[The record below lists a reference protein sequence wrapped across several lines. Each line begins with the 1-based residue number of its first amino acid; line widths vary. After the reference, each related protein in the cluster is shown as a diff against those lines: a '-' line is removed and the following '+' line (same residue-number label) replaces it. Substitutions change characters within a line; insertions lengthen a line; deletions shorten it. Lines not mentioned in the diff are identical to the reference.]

1 MDWWLILFIILVGI
15 LFLFA
20 IGLPVAFS
28 FFVLN
33 ILAAFLLWGG
43 QKGLDQFILSLYGSI
58 NFNMLPIPLFILMGE
73 VMFRTGVAPRMIET
87 LDKWIGR
94 VPGRLSLLTVFGG
107 AIFGALSGAAT
118 ASVAMLGTVML
129 PEMEKRGYKPPM
141 TLGPIMGSAGL
152 DIMIPPSALGVILA
166 SLARF
171 SIGKFLFAIIVP
183 GLIMAVVYAA
193 YVVIRCL
200 LQPSLA
206 PVYEVPRIPLRVKIV
221 DTIRYILPL
230 GSIIFLAMGVI
241 YLGVATPN
249 EAAALGAVGCYGLAF
264 FYRKLQWGVV
274 KDTFLDS
281 TKISAMI
288 FLVLAGAVAF
298 SQIMAYTGATNG
310 LVDFLLTL
318 PLSPLLL
325 MISMQ
330 MALLIMGCFIDALPI
345 MIITV
350 PIFMPVIKTLGFDP
364 IWFGAIMLL
373 NMQMGTL
380 SPPFGL
386 VLFVMKG
393 VAPPHIKMV
402 DIYKSVYPIIGL
414 DLIVMAIMI
423 AFPQV
428 VLWLPG
434 LMIK

>member
-1 MDWWLILFIILVGI
+1 
-15 LFLFA
+15 
-20 IGLPVAFS
+20 
-28 FFVLN
+28 
-33 ILAAFLLWGG
+33 
-43 QKGLDQFILSLYGSI
+43 
-58 NFNMLPIPLFILMGE
+58 
-73 VMFRTGVAPRMIET
+73 
-87 LDKWIGR
+87 
-94 VPGRLSLLTVFGG
+94 
-107 AIFGALSGAAT
+107 
-118 ASVAMLGTVML
+118 
-129 PEMEKRGYKPPM
+129 
-141 TLGPIMGSAGL
+141 
-152 DIMIPPSALGVILA
+152 
-166 SLARF
+166 
-171 SIGKFLFAIIVP
+171 
-183 GLIMAVVYAA
+183 
-193 YVVIRCL
+193 
-200 LQPSLA
+200 
-206 PVYEVPRIPLRVKIV
+206 V

-230 GSIIFLAMGVI
+230 GSIIFLALGVI

-249 EAAALGAVGCYGLAF
+249 EAAALGAVGCYLLAF
-264 FYRKLQWGVV
+264 FYRGLQWKVV
-274 KDTFLDS
+274 KSTFLDS

-298 SQIMAYTGATNG
+298 SQIMAYTGVTNG

-325 MISMQ
+325 IISMQ
-330 MALLIMGCFIDALPI
+330 LALLMMGCFIDALPI

-393 VAPPHIKMV
+393 VAPPHVKMV
-402 DIYKSVYPIIGL
+402 DIYKAVYPILGL
-414 DLIVMAIMI
+414 DLLVMVIMI

>member
-1 MDWWLILFIILVGI
+1 LDWWLILLIILVGI

-73 VMFRTGVAPRMIET
+73 VMFRTGVAPQMIET

-183 GLIMAVVYAA
+183 GLIMALVYAA

-206 PVYEVPRIPLRVKIV
+206 PIYEVPRIPLRVKIV

-230 GSIIFLAMGVI
+230 GSIIFLALGVI

-249 EAAALGAVGCYGLAF
+249 EAAALGAAGCYLLAF
-264 FYRKLQWGVV
+264 FYRGLQWKVV
-274 KDTFLDS
+274 KSTFLDS

-298 SQIMAYTGATNG
+298 SQIMAYTGVTNG

-325 MISMQ
+325 IISMQ
-330 MALLIMGCFIDALPI
+330 LALLIMGCFIDALPI

-393 VAPPHIKMV
+393 VAPPHVRMV
-402 DIYKSVYPIIGL
+402 DIYKAVYPILGL
-414 DLIVMAIMI
+414 DLLVMVIMI

>member
-1 MDWWLILFIILVGI
+1 LEWWLILLIILVGI
-15 LFLFA
+15 LFLFS

-58 NFNMLPIPLFILMGE
+58 NFNMLPVPLFILMGE

-129 PEMEKRGYKPPM
+129 PEMEKRKYKYPM
-141 TLGPIMGSAGL
+141 SLGPIMGSAGL

-171 SIGKFLFAIIVP
+171 SIGKFLFAIIIP

-193 YVVIRCL
+193 YVVIRCML
-200 LQPSLA
+200 DPSLA

-230 GSIIFLAMGVI
+230 GSIIFLALGVI

-249 EAAALGAVGCYGLAF
+249 EAAALGAVGCYILAF
-264 FYRKLQWGVV
+264 FYRGLQWEVV
-274 KDTFLDS
+274 KSTFLDS
-281 TKISAMI
+281 TKISGMI

-318 PLSPLLL
+318 LLPPLLL

-330 MALLIMGCFIDALPI
+330 VALLIMGCFIDALPI

-364 IWFGAIMLL
+364 VWFGAIMLL

-393 VAPPHIKMV
+393 VAPPHIKMIN
-402 DIYKSVYPIIGL
+402 IYKAVYPILGL
-414 DLIVMAIMI
+414 DLLVMVIMI

-428 VLWLPG
+428 VLWLPN
-434 LMIK
+434 LMIR

>member
-1 MDWWLILFIILVGI
+1 LDWWLILLIILVGI

-118 ASVAMLGTVML
+118 ASVAMLGTVMF

-183 GLIMAVVYAA
+183 GLIMALVYAA

-206 PVYEVPRIPLRVKIV
+206 PIYEVPRIPLRVKIV

-230 GSIIFLAMGVI
+230 GSIIFLALGVI

-249 EAAALGAVGCYGLAF
+249 EAAALGAAGCYLLAF
-264 FYRKLQWGVV
+264 FYRGLQWKVV
-274 KDTFLDS
+274 KSTFLDS

-298 SQIMAYTGATNG
+298 SQIMAYTGVTNG

-325 MISMQ
+325 IISMQ
-330 MALLIMGCFIDALPI
+330 LALLMMGCFIDALPI

-393 VAPPHIKMV
+393 VAPPHVKMV
-402 DIYKSVYPIIGL
+402 DIYKAVYPILGL
-414 DLIVMAIMI
+414 DLLVMVIMI

>member
-1 MDWWLILFIILVGI
+1 MDWWLILLIILVGI

-58 NFNMLPIPLFILMGE
+58 NFNMLPVPLFILMGE
-73 VMFRTGVAPRMIET
+73 VMFRTGIAPRMIET

-206 PVYEVPRIPLRVKIV
+206 PVYEVPRVPLRVKIV

-249 EAAALGAVGCYGLAF
+249 EAAALGAVGCYVLAF
-264 FYRKLQWGVV
+264 FYRGLQWEVV
-274 KDTFLDS
+274 KSTFLDS

-318 PLSPLLL
+318 PLSPLML

-393 VAPPHIKMV
+393 VAPPHIKML

-414 DLIVMAIMI
+414 DLIVMVIMI

>member
-1 MDWWLILFIILVGI
+1 MDWWLILLIILVGI

-58 NFNMLPIPLFILMGE
+58 NFNMLPVPLFILMGE
-73 VMFRTGVAPRMIET
+73 VMFRTGIAPRMIET

-206 PVYEVPRIPLRVKIV
+206 PVYEVPRVPLRVKIV

-249 EAAALGAVGCYGLAF
+249 EAAALGAVGCYVLAF
-264 FYRKLQWGVV
+264 FYRGLQWEVV
-274 KDTFLDS
+274 KSTFLDS

-318 PLSPLLL
+318 PLSPLML

-402 DIYKSVYPIIGL
+402 DIYKAVYPILGL
-414 DLIVMAIMI
+414 DLIVMVIMI